1 MRIQLSG
8 NWISKYWKFPL
19 LYHSHFTLPNILLDL
34 SQHMLA
40 DAEHIAEAFAAH
52 IDPAD
57 VPLPEA
63 ASCLLLGDHTILK
76 VGNTRHRAIH
86 VNQRTR
92 ECPNS
97 HNHNHSYSL
106 YLGRVCMTVPMAVV
120 TVVRQT
126 LVVPLRRPHR
136 HNESRT
142 SNWYVTVTAWVLQH
156 RVADEMEAVL
166 RMVVCIVEAQLQKL
180 DSWLAVQQE

>member
-86 VNQRTR
+86 VNGQPTR
-92 ECPNS
+92 VLFRHHAYIFARDTHIAN
-97 HNHNHSYSL
+97 N
-106 YLGRVCMTVPMAVV
+106 VQV
-120 TVVRQT
+120 T
-126 LVVPLRRPHR
+126 LVQGLSFDTLGEV
-136 HNESRT
+136 HNMR
-142 SNWYVTVTAWVLQH
+142 
-156 RVADEMEAVL
+156 
-166 RMVVCIVEAQLQKL
+166 
-180 DSWLAVQQE
+180 